1 MKTSF
6 RRDVQSPRLPKRLI
20 ATTLRD
26 LDDYAEYASLA
37 SDGRDFSTQTA
48 GHVVFE
54 QVLLRRAIFNRTRL
68 TQLRMLDVRLE
79 ASDLSGADWE
89 KARLWRVEF
98 AGSRLL
104 GIQLLEA
111 QLDNIRFKDCNLEG
125 AVFASAKFKAARFED
140 CVLRECSF
148 EGADLSGVVFA
159 RCDLTD
165 ADLRESQLA
174 GADLRGSILNG
185 LSVGAKELAG
195 AIISPAQAV
204 QVASLLGVPVKDDA
218 EPLETENANA

>member
-1 MKTSF
+1 MKASF
-6 RRDVQSPRLPKRLI
+6 RRDVQSPHLPKRLT
-20 ATTLRD
+20 AATLRD
-26 LDDYAEYASLA
+26 LEDYAEYASLTA
-37 SDGRDFSTQTA
+37 DGRDFSSQAA

-54 QVLLRRAIFNRTRL
+54 QVLLRRAVFNRTRL
-68 TQLRMLDVRLE
+68 TQLRMLDARFE
-79 ASDLSGADWE
+79 ACDLSGADWE
-89 KARLWRVEF
+89 KARLRRVEL
-98 AGSRLL
+98 AGSRLM

-111 QLDNIRFKDCNLEG
+111 QLDDARFKDCNLEG

-165 ADLRESQLA
+165 ADLRESKLA

-185 LSVGAKELAG
+185 VRVGAKELAG
-195 AIISPAQAV
+195 AIISPTQAV
-204 QVASLLGVPVKDDA
+204 QVASLLGVSVKDDD
-218 EPLETENANA
+218 EPLESESTNA